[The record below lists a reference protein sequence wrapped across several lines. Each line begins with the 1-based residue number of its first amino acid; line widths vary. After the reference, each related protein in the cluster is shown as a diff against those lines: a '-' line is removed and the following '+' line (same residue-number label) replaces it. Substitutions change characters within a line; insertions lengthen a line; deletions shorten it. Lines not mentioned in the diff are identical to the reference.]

1 MLKKLK
7 SSLVF
12 ICLISLLTGCVN
24 QNQEVTSDQE
34 ITVAATSIAVTEILD
49 QLNIPAK
56 QVVGIPQSD
65 SYTVPKKYQ
74 KTTKIG
80 NAMTPDM
87 EKISTLKPDLILSP
101 NSLESDLSSKYEKIK
116 ISSSFL
122 NLKNLSGMYKSI
134 EELGKLFNKEKQA
147 KKLVD
152 EYDAVVLACGASNP
166 RDINA
171 PGRDANGIYFAVDFL
186 KATTKSLLDSDL
198 SDGKFIS
205 AKDKNVIVIGG
216 GDTGNDCVGTCIRHG
231 CKSVTQLEMMP
242 KAPDTRRESNP
253 WPQWPLVCKTDYGQE
268 EAIAVFGHDPRIYT
282 TTVKEFKKDKKG
294 NLEKVVVISLES
306 KVDEKT
312 GRRMMVPVEGTEKE
326 LPCELVL
333 IAAGFLGTQKYV
345 TDAFGVELTERTN
358 IKTEEGKFATN
369 AAGVFTAGDCHTGQS
384 LVVKAIRQGR
394 DCAREVDK
402 YLMGYT
408 NL

>member
-87 EKISTLKPDLILSP
+87 ENISTLKPDLILSP
-101 NSLESDLSSKYEKIK
+101 NSLESDLSSKYEKLK
-116 ISSSFL
+116 ISSTFL

-152 EYDAVVLACGASNP
+152 EYVDYMVSFREKYQNNVSPRVLILMGLPGGSYVVATESSYGDGEGKDFVNVSVEDMLKQNPDIILRTSHAMPKQVMEYFQQEFSNNQTWQQFDAVKNNKVYDLNNEYFGMS
-166 RDINA
+166 
-171 PGRDANGIYFAVDFL
+171 ANFNYQKGLETLEGILYE
-186 KATTKSLLDSDL
+186 
-198 SDGKFIS
+198 
-205 AKDKNVIVIGG
+205 N
-216 GDTGNDCVGTCIRHG
+216 N
-231 CKSVTQLEMMP
+231 
-242 KAPDTRRESNP
+242 
-253 WPQWPLVCKTDYGQE
+253 
-268 EAIAVFGHDPRIYT
+268 
-282 TTVKEFKKDKKG
+282 
-294 NLEKVVVISLES
+294 
-306 KVDEKT
+306 
-312 GRRMMVPVEGTEKE
+312 
-326 LPCELVL
+326 
-333 IAAGFLGTQKYV
+333 
-345 TDAFGVELTERTN
+345 
-358 IKTEEGKFATN
+358 
-369 AAGVFTAGDCHTGQS
+369 
-384 LVVKAIRQGR
+384 
-394 DCAREVDK
+394 
-402 YLMGYT
+402 
-408 NL
+408 